1 MQQHPR
7 HCLSNLSCAYAY
19 LTTTI
24 GFFTRYTTAK
34 NTVTSNPATPVT
46 TLLCLIRNC
55 LIELF
60 SNLIFF

>member
-55 LIELF
+55 
-60 SNLIFF
+60 